1 MEIREVR
8 LSDSVI
14 LRAHG
19 RVDLSNADLFKQDLL
34 KAVEAAKTAV
44 VLDLTGLEYVSSAGL
59 RSLIIASKAAAA
71 RGVALGVAALQPVVR
86 EIFTISR
93 FHLVIASFETVR
105 EAVAKL
111 DPAALARF
119 DAL

>member
-1 MEIREVR
+1 MESCEVR
-8 LSDSVI
+8 LASSLI
-14 LRAHG
+14 LRTSG

-44 VLDLTGLEYVSSAGL
+44 VLDLAGLEYVSSAGL
-59 RSLIIASKAAAA
+59 RSLIIASKAATA
-71 RGVALGVAALQPVVR
+71 RGVALGVAALTPLVR

-105 EAVAKL
+105 EAVATL